1 MSVFDGNEPW
11 LQNWARP
18 SVVSTAYALVLKY
31 HAGRRYLGAGK
42 YAVNDDAKR
51 AAEALA
57 ALQRV
62 WPDFV
67 AFAEDEYDQKVSA
80 EGE

>member
-31 HAGRRYLGAGK
+31 HAGRRYLGDGK
-42 YAVNDDAKR
+42 YAVSDDAER
-51 AAEALA
+51 AAEALS

-67 AFAEDEYDQKVSA
+67 AIAEDEHDLTV
-80 EGE
+80 GG